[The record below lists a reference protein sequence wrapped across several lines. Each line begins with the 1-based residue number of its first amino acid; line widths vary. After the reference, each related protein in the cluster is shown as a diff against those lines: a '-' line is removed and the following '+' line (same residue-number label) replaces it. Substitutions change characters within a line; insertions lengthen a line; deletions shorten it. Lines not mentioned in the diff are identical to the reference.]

1 MTTLHKIGEREAIR
15 RLARWVPTRDDV
27 KVGIGDDMA
36 VIHQE
41 GSAYDLL
48 LTSDPVIEGT
58 HFLRTAK
65 AGRIGHKAIG
75 RCLSDMAAMGGEPL
89 WAVIDVVAP
98 ASMSVARIEDV
109 YRGASKLAGKYG
121 MAIVG
126 GDMARGP
133 ALELHVFAV
142 AQVPK
147 NSAVLRSGAKAG
159 DWIYVTGAL
168 GGSIAGK
175 HLTFD
180 PRLEEGLWLREVGF
194 ANAMIDV
201 SDGLASDLRQILE
214 RSGTGAVLYA
224 DRIPVSPAAKKK
236 RGKKSP
242 LDHALGDGED
252 FELLFTVSRDRQ
264 AVFESSWKE
273 NFSLPCACIGEI
285 VSRRRGMTLV
295 GSDGRRIDWKGSG
308 YEHFV

>member
-1 MTTLHKIGEREAIR
+1 MTTLHHIGEREAIR
-15 RLARWVPTRDDV
+15 RLARLVPTRDDV

-36 VIHQE
+36 VIHRE

-65 AGRIGHKAIG
+65 SAQIGHKAIG

-98 ASMSVARIEDV
+98 ATASVARIEGI
-109 YRGASKLAGKYG
+109 YRGAARLAGKYG

-126 GDMARGP
+126 GDMAKGP

-147 NSAVLRSGAKAG
+147 NSAVLRSGAKVG
-159 DWIYVTGAL
+159 DGIYVTGVL
-168 GGSIAGK
+168 GGSMAGK
-175 HLTFD
+175 HLLFE

-201 SDGLASDLRQILE
+201 SDGLASDLRQILD
-214 RSGTGAVLYA
+214 RSGVGAVLEA
-224 DRIPVSPAAKKK
+224 DRIPVSAAARKKGGK
-236 RGKKSP
+236 RTP
-242 LDHALGDGED
+242 LDRALGDGED

-264 AVFESSWKE
+264 PAFEASWKE
-273 NFSLPCACIGEI
+273 NFSLPCTRIGEI
-285 VSRRRGMTLV
+285 TTRRRGMTLV
-295 GSDGRRIDWKGSG
+295 GPDGRPLAWKGSG